1 MGKGPI
7 FDKPN
12 VVVTG
17 GAGFLGSH
25 LCDALVQ
32 KNKVICI
39 DNFSTGREENVDH
52 LLQRPDFIFLRH
64 DITEPL
70 DLNAVP
76 ELDQFQVPFQGVQEI
91 YHLACPTSPKDY
103 ERLPLET
110 LYANA
115 FGTKQALDMALK
127 YKSTFFLASTAA
139 IYGEP
144 LDEKIFV
151 EDYWGYVNPLGPRSP
166 YDEGK
171 RYAETLSWAYRR
183 AHNLDVK
190 ILRMFKT
197 YGPRMKIDDGRMI
210 PDWVNAAL
218 NNQPLEIYGDEKM
231 SGTFCYVSDMVEV
244 ILKMMQSSE
253 SGPLNVGQTL
263 EYTFKEIAEK
273 IKKFAQSRSE
283 IRSVDRPDVIQYN
296 GVPDIS
302 RAKDVLGWFPVT
314 DIDKGLQLTVEE
326 LRGQKVIT
334 YK

>member
-25 LCDALVQ
+25 LCDALIQ

-70 DLNAVP
+70 DLNNIP

-103 ERLPLET
+103 ERIPLET

-115 FGTKQALDMALK
+115 LGTKAALDMALK
-127 YKSTFFLASTAA
+127 YKAKFLLASSAA
-139 IYGEP
+139 IYGDP
-144 LDEKIFV
+144 LDEKVFV
-151 EDYWGYVNPLGPRSP
+151 EDYWGYVNPLGTRSP

-171 RYAETLSWAYRR
+171 RYAETLSWTYRR
-183 AHNLDVK
+183 VHNVDVK

-210 PDWVNAAL
+210 PDWINAAL
-218 NNQPLEIYGDEKM
+218 THQPIEIYADEKM
-231 SGTFCYVSDMVEV
+231 SGTFCYVADMVEV
-244 ILKMMQSSE
+244 VLKMMQSSE
-253 SGPLNVGQTL
+253 SGPLNVGHDR
-263 EYTFKEIAEK
+263 EYTFKEVAEK
-273 IKKFAQSRSE
+273 IKKWAESRSE
-283 IRSVDRPDVIQYN
+283 IRTVDRPDIIQYN

-302 RAKDVLGWFPVT
+302 HAKDLLGWFPVT
-314 DIDKGLQLTVEE
+314 DIDKGLQLTVDE
-326 LRGQKVIT
+326 LRGQKVRT
-334 YK
+334 Y